1 MKEEAISKIFL
12 IGFMGSGKTSL
23 GKRLAELLNFEF
35 IDLDEVIEKSE
46 GKTIS
51 QIFQEQDEE
60 YFREKESFT
69 LQSLSEKKNA
79 VVATGGGSPCFH
91 DNMKWML
98 ANGTTVYLKTDPKV
112 LFERL
117 KSEITHRP
125 LLKGN
130 SEEDLKKFIAHK
142 LKERES
148 FYSSAKF
155 VIETNEMTADDLA
168 LKISMLLS

>member
-1 MKEEAISKIFL
+1 MNSNSHIVIT
-12 IGFMGSGKTSL
+12 GFMGSGKTAV
-23 GKRLAELLNFEF
+23 GKRLAELLKLEF

-46 GKTIS
+46 ERTIS
-51 QIFQEQDEE
+51 QIFQEQGEE
-60 YFREKESFT
+60 YFRQKESSI
-69 LQSLSEKKNA
+69 LQSLSGKKNA
-79 VVATGGGSPCFH
+79 VVATGGGTPCFH

-98 ANGTTVYLKTDPKV
+98 ANGTTVYLKADPEI

-130 SEEDLKKFIAHK
+130 SEEDLKNFIVSK

-148 FYSSAKF
+148 FYSPAKF
-155 VIETNEMTADDLA
+155 VIVTNEMTANDLA
-168 LKISMLLS
+168 KKISMLPS

>member
-1 MKEEAISKIFL
+1 MSKIFL
-12 IGFMGSGKTSL
+12 IGFMGSGKTSV
-23 GKRLAELLNFEF
+23 GKQLAELLNFEF

-51 QIFQEQDEE
+51 QIFQGESEE
-60 YFREKESFT
+60 FFRKKESVY
-69 LQSLSEKKNA
+69 LRSLSAKENT
-79 VVATGGGSPCFH
+79 VVAAGGGTPCFH
-91 DNMKWML
+91 DNMQWMI
-98 ANGTTVYLKTDPKV
+98 ANGATVYLQTDPEI

-130 SEEDLKKFIAHK
+130 SEEDLKNFIASK

-148 FYSSAKF
+148 FYRSAKF
-155 VIETNEMTADDLA
+155 IIETNEMTADDLA
-168 LKISMLLS
+168 LKIRMLLS